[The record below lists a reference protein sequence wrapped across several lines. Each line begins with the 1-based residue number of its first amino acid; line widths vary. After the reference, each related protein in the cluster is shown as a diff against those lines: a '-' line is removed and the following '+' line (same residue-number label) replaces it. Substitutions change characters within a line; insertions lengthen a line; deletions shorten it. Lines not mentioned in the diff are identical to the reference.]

1 MSLIARRGFALIEVV
16 MALGVLALAVI
27 SLLAFLASAAGAEG
41 EMADAQAAA
50 SLGGPVQAEL
60 ERLQAELG
68 FDGLAAAVPPAGSPA
83 PLRLVATRDG
93 RRALRADGAAAA
105 ADRPLNDPTLPGI
118 ARRDRYFLVE
128 ITRQLDLPDGPAAGS
143 FYSVSFTPRGTTR
156 GGSVVLACGCV
167 SEGAGGPRLVFGPAD
182 RVRGVRVRVS
192 GALTL
197 IDDAAALDP

>member
-105 ADRPLNDPTLPGI
+105 ADRPLNEPTLPGI

-128 ITRQLDLPDGPAAGS
+128 ITRQLDLPGGPAAG
-143 FYSVSFTPRGTTR
+143 FVAVSAMVRWPY
-156 GGSVVLACGCV
+156 LLPA
-167 SEGAGGPRLVFGPAD
+167 GPATP
-182 RVRGVRVRVS
+182 
-192 GALTL
+192 GATAA
-197 IDDAAALDP
+197 DADGAREAPEPLRSWLVLNLAVPP

>member
-128 ITRQLDLPDGPAAGS
+128 ITRQLDLPDGPAAG
-143 FYSVSFTPRGTTR
+143 FVAVSAMVRWPY
-156 GGSVVLACGCV
+156 LLPA
-167 SEGAGGPRLVFGPAD
+167 GPATP
-182 RVRGVRVRVS
+182 
-192 GALTL
+192 GATAA
-197 IDDAAALDP
+197 DADGAREAPEPLRSWLVLNLAVPP